1 MPESAASDAARID
14 CRIDGYVARVTI
26 NHPRRRNAVNYA
38 MWRMFGEVLEKAI
51 QDNNVRVIVLTGEG
65 EQAFSAGNDIS
76 EFGRWREDPH
86 KLAEYNARSARVY
99 HLFQSCDKPVI
110 ALIRGVC
117 VGGGLE
123 LALLCDLRVAADNA
137 RFGITPAKLGLG
149 YKLEDLQLV
158 VNAIGADKAKL
169 LLFTGRLFDANE
181 AMSMG
186 LVNQVAPLTKV
197 QSTVDALAEE
207 IAGNA
212 PLTLRQ
218 LKLAIGEVQKP
229 EGARDRSK
237 VQALVDACHVS
248 EDFQEGQE
256 AFKQKRQP
264 RFKGR

>member
-1 MPESAASDAARID
+1 MADSATSDAARVD
-14 CRIDGYVARVTI
+14 CRIDGHIACLVI
-26 NHPRRRNAVNYA
+26 NHPRRRNAVTYA
-38 MWRMFGEVLEKAI
+38 MWKMFGEVLEKAI

-76 EFGRWREDPH
+76 EFGQWREDPH
-86 KLAEYNARSARVY
+86 KLAEYNARSGRVY
-99 HLFQSCDKPVI
+99 HLFRSCDKPVI

-149 YKLEDLQLV
+149 YKLDDVQLV
-158 VNAIGADKAKL
+158 VDAIGANKAKL
-169 LLFTGRLFDANE
+169 LLFTGRLFDADE
-181 AMSMG
+181 SVDLG
-186 LVNQVAPLTKV
+186 LVNQVVPLTRI
-197 QSTVDALAEE
+197 QSKVDALAAE

-212 PLTLRQ
+212 PLTVRE
-218 LKLAIGEVQKP
+218 LKVAVGEALKS
-229 EGARDRSK
+229 EDARDRSK
-237 VQALVDACHVS
+237 VQALVDACHAS

-256 AFKQKRQP
+256 AFKEKRKP